1 MEKLNV
7 RQSYYLGVDVGATKV
22 SIGAFLT
29 NGKLLS
35 MEVYPTLRATKDE
48 AVACLLFATEHFLNK
63 HKDLGRLIIIG
74 VGIRGY
80 VDSERGIWVHSSII
94 PGFQPVKLAAL
105 FCEQFHVPTIID
117 NDVHAATLAE
127 LYFGVGRKYRDFI
140 YVNVGSGIAAGL
152 ICNGKL
158 VRGCSNFAG
167 EFGYH
172 RVFCDDS
179 TDISKYEGCIE
190 DEISGLGVVNQIKHL
205 LPEYPKS
212 CLRNCEG
219 TMTGQTVM
227 KAYEQRD
234 PLAEAVISRG
244 ILHLT
249 VALHN
254 LIGLLNPSAIVLSGG
269 IIRCN
274 RFFEAVKD
282 SVERN
287 RLSIPAMELKE
298 FCRSSSDPEEVG
310 ARGAACVA
318 MDWHYR
324 Q

>member
-7 RQSYYLGVDVGATKV
+7 MQSYYLGVDVGATKV

-29 NGKLLS
+29 NGKLLAL
-35 MEVYPTLRATKDE
+35 EVYPTLRATKDE

-63 HKDLGRLIIIG
+63 HNNLGRLIIIG

-80 VDSERGIWVHSSII
+80 VDSDRGIWVHSSII
-94 PGFQPVKLAAL
+94 PGFEPVKLAAL
-105 FCEQFHVPTIID
+105 FCERFHVPTIID

-127 LYFGVGRKYRDFI
+127 LYFGIGRKYRDFI
-140 YVNVGSGIAAGL
+140 YVNIGSGIAAGL

-158 VRGCSNFAG
+158 LRGCSNFAG

-172 RVFCDDS
+172 RVFCDENI
-179 TDISKYEGCIE
+179 DISKYNGCIE
-190 DEISGLGVVNQIKHL
+190 DEISGLGVVNQIKQRL
-205 LPEYPKS
+205 ADYPDS
-212 CLRNCEG
+212 SLRKFEG
-219 TMTGQTVM
+219 KMTGQTVM
-227 KAYEQRD
+227 EAYEQGD

-244 ILHLT
+244 IRHLT
-249 VALHN
+249 VSLYN
-254 LIGLLNPSAIVLSGG
+254 LVGLLNPSAIVLSGG
-269 IIRCN
+269 VIRCD
-274 RFFEAVKD
+274 RFFNSLKE
-282 SVERN
+282 SVESN
-287 RLSIPAMELKE
+287 KPSIPAMDLKE